1 MVAGSSV
8 IEEDV
13 YIAPGV
19 MIMDQITVGENS
31 MVGMGAIVA
40 KSVEPGKIVVSPP
53 ARVVK
58 DNN

>member
-13 YIAPGV
+13 YIAPGA
-19 MIMDQITVGENS
+19 MIMDQITVGGNS

-40 KSVEPGKIVVSPP
+40 KSVEPGKIIVAAP
-53 ARVVK
+53 ARVIK
-58 DNN
+58 DNK